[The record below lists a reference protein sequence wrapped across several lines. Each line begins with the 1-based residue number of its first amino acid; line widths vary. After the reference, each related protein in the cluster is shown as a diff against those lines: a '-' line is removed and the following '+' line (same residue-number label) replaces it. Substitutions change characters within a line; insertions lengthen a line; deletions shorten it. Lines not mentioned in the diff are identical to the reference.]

1 MDQKKIG
8 AFLRTL
14 RKEKGLTQE
23 TLAEQFHV
31 SNRSISR
38 WETGTS
44 MPDLSLLVELA
55 EFYHVEIREILDGE
69 RKREKMNPEE
79 KETLLKVA
87 DYSENE
93 RNVLDP
99 HHQRDRTGGLAAGAG
114 HGFLPIGRDQSPSYV
129 YGGDMLWPCGWRAGH
144 QHLLHHRRSCNNQNS
159 QQSQESRSYSAGGL
173 SCHCRHLYCGL
184 HHRYGFITA
193 PAR

>member
-87 DYSENE
+87 DYSEAE
-93 RNVLDP
+93 RNVLMK
-99 HHQRDRTGGLAAGAG
+99 RTRIISVTGLAALLLGLGMGSFRLEEINPLLMCMEGICFGLAVGALVTSIFFTTG
-114 HGFLPIGRDQSPSYV
+114 VLAKIRTHSK
-129 YGGDMLWPCGWRAGH
+129 
-144 QHLLHHRRSCNNQNS
+144 
-159 QQSQESRSYSAGGL
+159 
-173 SCHCRHLYCGL
+173 
-184 HHRYGFITA
+184 
-193 PAR
+193 ARKAAHILRVVCSVIVAICIAACIIVTVL

>member
-93 RNVLDP
+93 RNVLMK
-99 HHQRDRTGGLAAGAG
+99 RTRIISVTGLAALLLGLVMGSFRLEEINPLLMCMEGICFGLAVGALVTSIFFTTG
-114 HGFLPIGRDQSPSYV
+114 VLAKVRTHSK
-129 YGGDMLWPCGWRAGH
+129 
-144 QHLLHHRRSCNNQNS
+144 
-159 QQSQESRSYSAGGL
+159 
-173 SCHCRHLYCGL
+173 
-184 HHRYGFITA
+184 
-193 PAR
+193 ARKAAHILRVVCPVIVAICIAACIIVTVL